1 VRPGRGVGL
10 DLSPSTTLSNSYD
23 CVVQDRPALFLL
35 IGFSGTGKLTVAKA
49 LRSLLM
55 DRGRTVRLVDN
66 HYVNNPIFGLV
77 ENDGVRQLPAG
88 TWDMVGEVRDAIVR
102 TVETL
107 SPRDW
112 SFIFTNDLTDSLMER
127 AWVERLLAVAEGR
140 GSLFVPVRLL
150 CEVEELCRRIA
161 SPERRV
167 LMKSTDPDWIR
178 LRAETQ
184 QVLDPGLPS
193 TLTLDITS
201 MQPDEAAGRILS
213 HVEGL

>member
-1 VRPGRGVGL
+1 MRDG
-10 DLSPSTTLSNSYD
+10 
-23 CVVQDRPALFLL
+23 PALYLL

-55 DRGRTVRLVDN
+55 EQGMTVRLVDN

-77 ENDGVRQLPAG
+77 ENDGVRSLPDG
-88 TWDMVGEVRDAIVR
+88 TWDRVGEVRDAIVR

-107 SPRDW
+107 SPHDW
-112 SFIFTNDLTDSLMER
+112 SFIFTNDLTDSPEER
-127 AWVERLLAVAEGR
+127 AWVDRLVAVAHTR
-140 GSLFVPVRLL
+140 GARFVAVRLL

-178 LRAETQ
+178 ARAATQ

-201 MQPDEAAGRILS
+201 MSPDEAAGRIFS
-213 HVEGL
+213 HV

>member
-1 VRPGRGVGL
+1 
-10 DLSPSTTLSNSYD
+10 
-23 CVVQDRPALFLL
+23 L

-88 TWDMVGEVRDAIVR
+88 TWDMVGEVRDTIVR